1 MDKTIQAPEGIRI
14 AIDGPGGAGKSTVA
28 KAVAGA
34 LGFDYID
41 TGAMY
46 RAVGY
51 KILSQ
56 GIDLVDRKAIDAML
70 ERTDIDFSHGH
81 VLLDGIVVDDRIRTA
96 EVSRMASD
104 CSALPEVRAKLVALQ
119 QKMGAAKSVVMD
131 GRDIGTNVLPNAE
144 YKFFL
149 TASPE
154 ERARRRTAE
163 LLEKGMPAVL
173 EDVFREIQLRDHQ
186 DTNRALNPLR
196 QAPDARLV
204 DTTGLSVEES
214 VRLILSMIDIPEKTP
229 DTP

>member
-1 MDKTIQAPEGIRI
+1 MDTMTQRPGGIRI

-28 KAVAGA
+28 KAVARA
-34 LGFDYID
+34 LDIDYID

-56 GIDLVDRKAIDAML
+56 GIDLVDHKAIAAML
-70 ERTDIDFSHGH
+70 ARTDIDFSDGK
-81 VLLDGIVVDDRIRTA
+81 VLLDGIAVDDKIRTP

-119 QKMGAAKSVVMD
+119 QKMGASKSVVMD
-131 GRDIGTNVLPNAE
+131 GRDIGTNVLPQAE

-163 LLEKGMPAVL
+163 LLEKGLPAVL
-173 EDVFREIQLRDHQ
+173 EDVFRDIQARDHQ
-186 DTNRALNPLR
+186 DTHRALNPLR

-214 VRLILSMIDIPEKTP
+214 VQLILSMIEEPGQNP
-229 DTP
+229 VQP